1 MEPICGSS
9 EGCWLSIKPC
19 GMGKSGQ
26 WQQPLSGWLGSKAVY
41 LWGSLGP
48 RSFNPF
54 PSPKG
59 SCRQNPVDPEWE
71 GHSWV
76 ATGLFHPSALRW
88 PLILSQTCPHHASQR
103 HVLSGH
109 PHLESPFILTFPR
122 PPGPLTEASSDLSR
136 TYPSLFSRGLKQLE
150 GTYTSMNLPL
160 LHHDLMNPILPNSKA
175 SVGRCSMNVCRI
187 NLQMTI
193 TVHTSHERSPCCTT
207 LTGRAERS
215 MEKGQEEDWTN
226 YQPLPLSPALWK
238 WKWSCSILFSS

>member
-1 MEPICGSS
+1 M
-9 EGCWLSIKPC
+9 
-19 GMGKSGQ
+19 
-26 WQQPLSGWLGSKAVY
+26 
-41 LWGSLGP
+41 
-48 RSFNPF
+48 
-54 PSPKG
+54 
-59 SCRQNPVDPEWE
+59 
-71 GHSWV
+71 
-76 ATGLFHPSALRW
+76 FHPSALRW

-122 PPGPLTEASSDLSR
+122 PPGSLTEASSDLSR

-193 TVHTSHERSPCCTT
+193 TVHTPHERSLCCTT

-215 MEKGQEEDWTN
+215 MQKGQEEDWTN
-226 YQPLPLSPALWK
+226 YQPLPLSPAL
-238 WKWSCSILFSS
+238 